1 MLSEESKVDAG
12 VATIASGSDSPP
24 ESKAAEE
31 PAIESRS
38 AAVMSGENLERA
50 PGSPAPATTLTSS
63 AKDANA
69 DAERIRLWMDT
80 KGWMNEVCKR
90 LQLSLEEA
98 SLRASVKDK
107 STFEQWYLT
116 GKPHDVTR
124 LLRVWVKSLIKDAQ
138 LAAAA
143 ANPPATGAAAD
154 WEGEGGDWLSAGEK
168 RKRAGSALARTN
180 TREPVAYVK
189 DGKTF

>member
-12 VATIASGSDSPP
+12 VATIANDSSSD
-24 ESKAAEE
+24 SKAAEE

-38 AAVMSGENLERA
+38 AAVMSGENIALERA
-50 PGSPAPATTLTSS
+50 PGSPAPATTSTSS

-143 ANPPATGAAAD
+143 ANPPATGVSAD

-180 TREPVAYVK
+180 AREPVAYVK